1 MDEGYETGEPDFKTM
16 HRSKQ
21 WTLERIRKIMQ
32 KHSKKWLGV
41 RLNISA
47 WRHIAISISRR
58 YLRRRFV
65 DEEEEVDWETF
76 NEDNIEGD
84 SPWDLQASYG
94 THVAGMI
101 YA

>member
-1 MDEGYETGEPDFKTM
+1 M
-16 HRSKQ
+16 
-21 WTLERIRKIMQ
+21 
-32 KHSKKWLGV
+32 GV

-58 YLRRRFV
+58 YLQGKFV
-65 DEEEEVDWETF
+65 VNEAEEEVDWETF
-76 NEDNIEGD
+76 DKDNLDRD
-84 SPWDLQASYG
+84 SLWDLQAGHG